1 MEKKLFFLIFLLSLV
16 LFHCQNTIYQK
27 MIEETVT
34 EEYCTEVINNVIAL
48 LKEGYVYLDFYKS
61 PIKPKA
67 NESYSIE
74 AINLVSEL
82 EAIPWKNR
90 KFYEF
95 IRDIIK
101 IVRKTGDGHLK
112 FYPEKSPGGIN
123 LGLCI
128 FSLPFKFD
136 VVDELDNEDYLKETY
151 LVITE
156 KKNISNNEENNSS
169 TEYVKYYNKKIKSI
183 NGEDPFTFI
192 VNILKDYK
200 LTHNPQSDYT
210 YISNSINEINIMEL
224 PLLKEELSN
233 ITIIFEND
241 EKITVDYSMPS
252 VDDSKLSGLK
262 EYYLK
267 KIKFNI
273 NNNLPIPSLVSI
285 QEEFMHKNDSNYKKR
300 RKLEDNIWNLED
312 EEGTIK
318 CKVDEEDKK
327 NVLYQNSFSPEN
339 VNNFQV
345 VMYQCIQAF
354 YSNKYEI
361 IIIQSHNSGGYS
373 ILCNPMT
380 QFFRTKIYEFIPHSQ
395 KDTDLNY
402 EFLEQ
407 ANLIYETCEPYDQE
421 KLFRGKTDD
430 YGNGV
435 IHNRTKDFYMYNLYS
450 RKSIKDFINNIL
462 ATNNTKK
469 PTEIIIFTDGFTFS
483 CGSGFVKGLQVFG
496 SAIVV
501 GYNAKQG
508 INSSKDFDASQSNS
522 GVEQFI
528 NSKYSKIL
536 ENLGFVTPRVTNV
549 EQFDPND
556 LDDDNMK
563 IPMEFKKYPVDELS
577 NIHT

>member
-82 EAIPWKNR
+82 EAIPRKNR

-169 TEYVKYYNKKIKSI
+169 TEYAKYYNKKIKSI

-192 VNILKDYK
+192 VNILKDYN

-380 QFFRTKIYEFIPHSQ
+380 QFFRPKIYEFIPHSQ

-402 EFLEQ
+402 EFLE
-407 ANLIYETCEPYDQE
+407 
-421 KLFRGKTDD
+421 
-430 YGNGV
+430 
-435 IHNRTKDFYMYNLYS
+435 
-450 RKSIKDFINNIL
+450 
-462 ATNNTKK
+462 
-469 PTEIIIFTDGFTFS
+469 
-483 CGSGFVKGLQVFG
+483 
-496 SAIVV
+496 
-501 GYNAKQG
+501 
-508 INSSKDFDASQSNS
+508 
-522 GVEQFI
+522 
-528 NSKYSKIL
+528 
-536 ENLGFVTPRVTNV
+536 
-549 EQFDPND
+549 
-556 LDDDNMK
+556 
-563 IPMEFKKYPVDELS
+563 
-577 NIHT
+577 

>member
-82 EAIPWKNR
+82 EAIPRKNR

-169 TEYVKYYNKKIKSI
+169 TEYAKYYNKKIKSI

-380 QFFRTKIYEFIPHSQ
+380 QFFRPKIYEFIPHSQ
-395 KDTDLNY
+395 KDTDL
-402 EFLEQ
+402 
-407 ANLIYETCEPYDQE
+407 

>member
-82 EAIPWKNR
+82 EAIPRKNR

-156 KKNISNNEENNSS
+156 KKNISNNGENNSS
-169 TEYVKYYNKKIKSI
+169 TEYAKYYNKKIKSI

-380 QFFRTKIYEFIPHSQ
+380 QFFRPKIYEFIPHSQ

-536 ENLGFVTPRVTNV
+536 ENLGFMTPRVTNV

>member
-82 EAIPWKNR
+82 EGIPRKNR

-169 TEYVKYYNKKIKSI
+169 TEYAKYYNKKIKSI

-380 QFFRTKIYEFIPHSQ
+380 QFFRPKIYEFIPHSQ

>member
-1 MEKKLFFLIFLLSLV
+1 
-16 LFHCQNTIYQK
+16 
-27 MIEETVT
+27 
-34 EEYCTEVINNVIAL
+34 
-48 LKEGYVYLDFYKS
+48 
-61 PIKPKA
+61 
-67 NESYSIE
+67 
-74 AINLVSEL
+74 
-82 EAIPWKNR
+82 
-90 KFYEF
+90 
-95 IRDIIK
+95 
-101 IVRKTGDGHLK
+101 
-112 FYPEKSPGGIN
+112 
-123 LGLCI
+123 
-128 FSLPFKFD
+128 
-136 VVDELDNEDYLKETY
+136 
-151 LVITE
+151 
-156 KKNISNNEENNSS
+156 
-169 TEYVKYYNKKIKSI
+169 
-183 NGEDPFTFI
+183 
-192 VNILKDYK
+192 
-200 LTHNPQSDYT
+200 
-210 YISNSINEINIMEL
+210 
-224 PLLKEELSN
+224 
-233 ITIIFEND
+233 
-241 EKITVDYSMPS
+241 
-252 VDDSKLSGLK
+252 
-262 EYYLK
+262 
-267 KIKFNI
+267 
-273 NNNLPIPSLVSI
+273 
-285 QEEFMHKNDSNYKKR
+285 
-300 RKLEDNIWNLED
+300 
-312 EEGTIK
+312 
-318 CKVDEEDKK
+318 
-327 NVLYQNSFSPEN
+327 
-339 VNNFQV
+339 
-345 VMYQCIQAF
+345 MYQCIQAF

-380 QFFRTKIYEFIPHSQ
+380 QFFRPKIYEFIPHSQ